1 MEMYDPKKS
10 KSYLRQVVSFLLTA
24 EFVFIILAVL
34 VLVNYIAF
42 ASGCACGIF
51 LAVFFDATLVLMAL
65 DIITSN

>member
-1 MEMYDPKKS
+1 MEMYDPKKN
-10 KSYLRQVVSFLLTA
+10 KSYLRRMISFLLTA

-34 VLVNYIAF
+34 ALVNYIAF
-42 ASGCACGIF
+42 ASGYAWAIL